1 MVSIIKILSNPLK
14 YFQGTIIYSLASSG
28 KIPSFGHLLSGIAL
42 ILITAQPILAEKI
55 KTIPMVLTETQI
67 SQKIQTLPGWNL
79 EGKEIKRVFKFA
91 DFIAAMDFV
100 NKLVEPAEA
109 AGHHPDIAIS
119 YNKVTI
125 SLTTHDAGGLTDKDF
140 ALAATISQLAK

>member
-1 MVSIIKILSNPLK
+1 MVSIIKILSNRQK
-14 YFQGTIIYSLASSG
+14 YFQETIIYSLGLS
-28 KIPSFGHLLSGIAL
+28 KKVSFGHLLSGIAL
-42 ILITAQPILAEKI
+42 LLITAQPILAEKI
-55 KTIPMVLTETQI
+55 KTSPMVLTETQI

-91 DFIAAMDFV
+91 DFIAAIDFV

-140 ALAATISQLAK
+140 ALAATISELAK